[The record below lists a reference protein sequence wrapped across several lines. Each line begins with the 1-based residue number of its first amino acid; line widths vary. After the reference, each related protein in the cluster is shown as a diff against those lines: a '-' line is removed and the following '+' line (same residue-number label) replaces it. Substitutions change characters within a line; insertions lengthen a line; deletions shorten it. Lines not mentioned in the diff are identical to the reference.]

1 MMKLMVGLGNPG
13 RIYSGTRHNIGF
25 TVVRGLSQAYKIS
38 LKKESR
44 IPALSGKFRISGAE
58 VILALPL
65 TYMNLSGV
73 AVAGLLKKYKIEA
86 RNLLVVLDDLDLELG
101 RIKLRPCGSSAG
113 QRGLQSII
121 ASLGTKEF
129 ARLRVGIGRPAK
141 AQEASE
147 YVLAPF
153 KAAEKEKIAQVL
165 QEAQD
170 CCLAWVNQG
179 ISRAMGT
186 FNKKEK

>member
-1 MMKLMVGLGNPG
+1 MKLIVGLGNPG
-13 RIYSGTRHNIGF
+13 RVYSGTRHNIGF
-25 TVVRGLSQAYKIS
+25 TVVKGLSQIHKIA

-44 IPALSGKFRISGAE
+44 ILALSGRGRISGE
-58 VILALPL
+58 NVILALPL
-65 TYMNLSGV
+65 TYMNLSGI

-86 RNLLVVLDDLDLELG
+86 QNLLVILDDLDLELG
-101 RIKLRPCGSSAG
+101 RIKLRPSGSSAG

-129 ARLRVGIGRPAK
+129 LRLRVGIGRSAK
-141 AQEASE
+141 AEHASD

-153 KAAEKEKIAQVL
+153 KAAEKEKIAQAVRK
-165 QEAQD
+165 AQD

-179 ISRAMGT
+179 ISQAMNI
-186 FNKKEK
+186 FNKKEKE